1 MAHNAVLE
9 ENRALKA
16 QLANKAETSKKDKG
30 KGKSVSFA
38 ALPMAR
44 IDEVDDTN
52 SIINQIETTE
62 QFRAR
67 TFVTPKSQTSTVP
80 FPTIPE
86 DTEMVSLGDET
97 EAYQNM
103 SMEEEEALYF
113 PKYDDRDGDYIKYG
127 DGLQ

>member
-1 MAHNAVLE
+1 MTGPNLKSNQQNRQNKKFARQALVE
-9 ENRALKA
+9 EVKELKA
-16 QLANKAETSKKDKG
+16 QIANKAETSKKDKG

-86 DTEMVSLGDET
+86 DTEMVSLGDD
-97 EAYQNM
+97 QNM
-103 SMEEEEALYF
+103 SIEEEEALYL
-113 PKYDDRDGDYIKYG
+113 PKYND
-127 DGLQ
+127 

>member
-1 MAHNAVLE
+1 MLYQKKNK
-9 ENRALKA
+9 ALKA
-16 QLANKAETSKKDKG
+16 QLANKAETSKKDKS
-30 KGKSVSFA
+30 KGKSVNFA

-67 TFVTPKSQTSTVP
+67 TFVTPKSQTGTVP

-97 EAYQNM
+97 ETYV
-103 SMEEEEALYF
+103 
-113 PKYDDRDGDYIKYG
+113 YG
-127 DGLQ
+127 RRASIVLTKV